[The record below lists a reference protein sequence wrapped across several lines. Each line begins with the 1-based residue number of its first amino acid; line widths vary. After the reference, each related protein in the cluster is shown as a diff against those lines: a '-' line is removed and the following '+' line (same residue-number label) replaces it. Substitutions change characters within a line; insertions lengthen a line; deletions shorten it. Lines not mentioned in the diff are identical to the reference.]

1 MVAEILAGI
10 SLCNSAYKTI
20 KESINNCK
28 EVGQLAGSID
38 QLIEGKEQLDNAV
51 KPTNRV
57 ASKWS
62 RMMGAKGIDNEG
74 SLSIGS
80 IAQEKINQK
89 LAAEELD
96 KVRSMINR
104 RFGFGTWEEII
115 MERDE
120 RLEKAKTQA
129 QKNKD
134 ARNKKLDNYFEI
146 AKNALIIFGVI
157 IGMGVVW
164 MLYTKQWTI

>member
-1 MVAEILAGI
+1 
-10 SLCNSAYKTI
+10 
-20 KESINNCK
+20 
-28 EVGQLAGSID
+28 
-38 QLIEGKEQLDNAV
+38 
-51 KPTNRV
+51 
-57 ASKWS
+57 
-62 RMMGAKGIDNEG
+62 
-74 SLSIGS
+74 
-80 IAQEKINQK
+80 
-89 LAAEELD
+89 
-96 KVRSMINR
+96 MINR
-104 RFGFGTWEEII
+104 RFGYGTWEEII

-146 AKNALIIFGVI
+146 AKNTLIIFGVI

>member
-20 KESINNCK
+20 KESIANCK

-38 QLIEGKEQLDNAV
+38 QLIEGKQQLDNAV

-164 MLYTKQWTI
+164 MFYTKQWTI

>member
-20 KESINNCK
+20 KESIANCR
-28 EVGQLAGSID
+28 EVGHLAGSID
-38 QLIEGKEQLDNAV
+38 QLIEGKQQLDNAV

-146 AKNALIIFGVI
+146 AKNTLIIFGVI

-164 MLYTKQWTI
+164 MFYTKQWTI